1 MLDTLVVIPTY
12 NERENIV
19 DIIKAVQYLDKGYH
33 VLIVD
38 DSSPDGTGELVQSID
53 GFGDD
58 VFLETRTGK
67 LGLGTA
73 YIHGFKYGVKKGYK
87 YICEMD
93 ADFSHNPLDLI
104 RLRAACESGADLAI
118 GSRYI
123 KGGGVKDWPFNRRLM
138 SYGASLYVQAIL
150 FMSIKDPTAGFK
162 CYNVNLLKAMD
173 LDAVTFKGYAFQIG
187 MKYQAYR
194 RKAKIIEVPILFKD
208 REKGTSKM
216 SLSIFKEAMWGV
228 VKMRFKS

>member
-1 MLDTLVVIPTY
+1 MPDTLVVIPTY
-12 NERENIV
+12 NECENIV
-19 DIIKAVQYLDKGYH
+19 DIINAVQDLDKGYH

-38 DSSPDGTGELVQSID
+38 DSSPDGTGELVKSI
-53 GFGDD
+53 GGYGDD

-73 YIHGFKYGVKKGYK
+73 YIHGFKYGIDRGYQ

-93 ADFSHNPLDLI
+93 ADFSHNPLDLV
-104 RLRAACESGADLAI
+104 RLRAACEEGADLSI
-118 GSRYI
+118 GSRYT
-123 KGGGVKDWPFNRRLM
+123 KGGGVKDWPLNRRLM

-150 FMSIKDPTAGFK
+150 FMPIKDPTAGFK
-162 CYNVNLLKAMD
+162 CYRTDLLKAMN
-173 LDAVTFKGYAFQIG
+173 LDAVIFKGYAFQIG

-194 RKAKIIEVPILFKD
+194 RKANIVEVPILFKD

-228 VKMRFKS
+228 VKMKFKS